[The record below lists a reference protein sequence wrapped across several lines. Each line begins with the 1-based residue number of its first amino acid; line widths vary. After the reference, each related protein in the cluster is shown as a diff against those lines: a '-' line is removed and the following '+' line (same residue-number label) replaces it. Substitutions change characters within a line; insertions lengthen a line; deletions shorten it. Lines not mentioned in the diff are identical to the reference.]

1 MADITGMRALLQR
14 VSRASVTVEGRVTG
28 AIDHGLLV
36 LAGVKAG
43 DAAEDVAW
51 LARKIVDLRI
61 FPDGAGR
68 MNRSVLEAGGKVLL
82 VSQFTLHAD
91 VRRGRRPSFV
101 AAAPPEEAV
110 PRLDEL
116 QAALEAAGVEVHT
129 GEFGA
134 HMDVE
139 LLNDGPVTILL
150 DSEERSR
157 GGGPATAGKAVAGE
171 APAGQA
177 EARESSDPG
186 RFRLLAPGSPLETV
200 PLVLASAS
208 PRRRDLLRDLG
219 LAFTVHAADVDERKD
234 VPDDP
239 ERHAAVLAERKAR
252 VVAAKFHECV
262 VLAADTI
269 VVLGDRI
276 LGKPGDEDEA
286 FEMLRSL
293 AGREHR
299 VLTAVCVGHAAR
311 ARFETRVVS
320 TSVRFRPVDDE
331 ELRRYVSS
339 GEPMGKAGAYAIQG
353 RGGLLVAGIEG
364 DYSNVVGLPLGATLD
379 LLEDTVGLGAGA

>member
-1 MADITGMRALLQR
+1 MADIPGMRALLQR
-14 VSRASVTVEGRVTG
+14 VSRASVTVQGRVTG
-28 AIDHGLLV
+28 AIEHGLLV
-36 LAGVKAG
+36 LAGVKSG
-43 DAAEDVAW
+43 DTDEDVAW

-61 FPDGAGR
+61 FPDDAGR
-68 MNRSVLEAGGKVLL
+68 MNRSVQEAGGRVLL

-101 AAAPPEEAV
+101 AAAPPKEAV

-116 QAALEAAGVEVHT
+116 KRAIEAAGVAVEV

-150 DSEERSR
+150 DSGERSR
-157 GGGPATAGKAVAGE
+157 GDAGRDGGGSADGDAVPA
-171 APAGQA
+171 
-177 EARESSDPG
+177 G
-186 RFRLLAPGSPLETV
+186 RFRLLSPGSPLETV

-219 LAFTVHAADVDERKD
+219 LAFTVHATDVDERED

-252 VVAAKFHECV
+252 VAAAKYNECII
-262 VLAADTI
+262 LAADTI
-269 VVLGDRI
+269 VVRDGHI

-286 FEMLRSL
+286 LEMLRSL

-299 VLTAVCVGHAAR
+299 VLTGVCVGHAAR

-320 TSVRFRPVDDE
+320 TTVRFRAVDDG
-331 ELRRYVSS
+331 ELRRYVAS

-379 LLEDTVGLGAGA
+379 LLEETLGLRAGA